1 LKPPTILL
9 ADDHSLILKGIQG
22 VLERHYD
29 VVGSLEDGRALLRA
43 AERLRPDFVILDISM
58 PILNGIDAAYELRK
72 MLPSVRVIFLTMH
85 STAIY
90 LRKAL
95 AAGAS
100 GYVLKSAAAEEL
112 VAAIEEARRGRTYI
126 SPGLSQSK
134 MDAPLPA
141 ADSKLATEL
150 TGRQKQVLQLV
161 AEGRQSKEIAELMH
175 VSLKTV
181 EFHRSRLMS
190 RLGVRSVA
198 ELTRFAIQEGLVPPE
213 Q

>member
-1 LKPPTILL
+1 MKQLTILL

-22 VLERHYD
+22 VLQRHYNL
-29 VVGSLEDGRALLRA
+29 VGSVEDGRALVRE
-43 AERLRPDFVILDISM
+43 AERLRPDFVIVDISM
-58 PILNGIDAAYELRK
+58 PILNGIDAANELRK
-72 MLPSVRVIFLTMH
+72 TLPSTRVIFLTMH

-90 LRKAL
+90 LRRAL

-112 VAAIEEARRGRTYI
+112 VTAIEEARRGRTYV
-126 SPGLSQSK
+126 SPGLDQSTI
-134 MDAPLPA
+134 DAPA
-141 ADSKLATEL
+141 VVSESKLSIEL

-198 ELTRFAIQEGLVPPE
+198 ELTRFAVQEGLVPPE